1 MGASFGICHL
11 SLAPSRRSAP
21 GCPVRQECL
30 FALADE
36 SITGLLSGLD
46 DGDRREVR
54 RVAS

>member
-11 SLAPSRRSAP
+11 SLAPSRRSA